1 MTLTHA
7 IYLVRD
13 IEQGT
18 SFLSGLLG
26 FEVTADET
34 SWNGERFFT
43 MADPGGSGL
52 ALQLIVA
59 DFQPEFAERK
69 RASDIVDF
77 ILDTDDMMA
86 LLAKV
91 ELAGL
96 RIHKAPTEVS
106 YGITAIFEDPFG
118 NLWDVVQRG
127 QA

>member
-1 MTLTHA
+1 MTITHA

-43 MADPGGSGL
+43 MADPGSSGL

-77 ILDTDDMMA
+77 ILDTDDMIA

-127 QA
+127 QV

>member
-127 QA
+127 QL

>member
-1 MTLTHA
+1 MTITHA
-7 IYLVRD
+7 IYLVTD
-13 IEQGT
+13 IDLGA

-26 FEVTADET
+26 FEVTADEN

-43 MADPGGSGL
+43 MAGPGGSGL

-86 LLAKV
+86 LLEKV
-91 ELAGL
+91 KLAGL
-96 RIHKAPTEVS
+96 SIHKAPMEVP

-118 NLWDVVQRG
+118 NLWDLVQRG
-127 QA
+127 QV

>member
-1 MTLTHA
+1 MTITHA

-13 IEQGT
+13 IEQGA

-26 FEVTADET
+26 FEVTADEN

-43 MADPGGSGL
+43 MADPGGSGP

-86 LLAKV
+86 LLEKV

-96 RIHKAPTEVS
+96 RIHKAPMEVP
-106 YGITAIFEDPFG
+106 YGSTAIFEDPFG
-118 NLWDVVQRG
+118 NLWDVVQRSKV
-127 QA
+127 